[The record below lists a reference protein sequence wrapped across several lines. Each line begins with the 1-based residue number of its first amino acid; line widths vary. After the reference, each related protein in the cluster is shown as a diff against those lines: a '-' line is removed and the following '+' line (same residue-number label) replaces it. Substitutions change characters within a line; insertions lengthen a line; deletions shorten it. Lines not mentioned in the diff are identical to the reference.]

1 MRNKY
6 IDNIDCD
13 TAIENFKKEIT
24 FSERLEKISITRAL
38 HRITGRLVTAEI
50 SSPNYNASAMD
61 GIAVRSRDTMEARES
76 NPVILEEER
85 DFIYVNT
92 GAPILGEWDS
102 VIMIEDVTELEGGK
116 VEIIKAS
123 KPWQH
128 IRPIGEDII
137 KGDPIIPAGH
147 RIRPQDIGAL
157 ISGGI
162 TEIEVIAKPRVA
174 IIPTG
179 TEIVEETY
187 HLQVGKI
194 IDSNSH
200 MFMGMVEE
208 LGGEGIR
215 YSPVKDDFDTLCET
229 VAKAVEES
237 DIVVI
242 NAGSSAGTKD
252 FTVKVIQEL
261 GRVVSHG
268 VALKPGKPTIM
279 GVIGGKP
286 VVGIPGYPVSSFITF
301 DTFVK
306 PIISHFLK
314 RRERRRP
321 IVEATLS
328 RTIPSSLKHRE
339 IVRVSLGYIDGELLA
354 TPLTRGAGVTMSL
367 VKAHGFLAIPR
378 EYEGY
383 SAGSSVEIE
392 LLTNLEE
399 VEEQLISIGS
409 HDIVMDLISS
419 NLHLSSTH
427 VGSMG
432 GISALKRK
440 QTHLAPIHILDEVT
454 GLYNVGALKKYFDD
468 SVCLIKGIE
477 REQGIMVPRGNPQ
490 EVKSIKD
497 IAEKNLLFINR
508 QRGAGTRILLDYLL
522 KTEDI
527 SSEEINGYD
536 REATTH
542 MACGIAVKSGDA
554 QAALGI
560 RAAADIN
567 DLDFIP
573 LSHEEYDFL
582 VRVEDLEDV
591 RVEEFISFLKSDSF
605 KGRVEALPG
614 YRVKNSGNIIKSI
627 V

>member
-13 TAIENFKKEIT
+13 TAIENFKKEVE
-24 FSERLEKISITRAL
+24 FSERSETISITQAL
-38 HRITGRLVTAEI
+38 HRITGKLITAKV

-61 GIAVRSRDTMEARES
+61 GIAVRSVDTMEARES
-76 NPVILEEER
+76 NPVILEEGR

-102 VIMIEDVTELEGGK
+102 VIMIEDVTELQEGR

-147 RIRPQDIGAL
+147 RIRPQDVGAL

-162 TEIEVIAKPRVA
+162 LEIEVVAKPRVA

-179 TEIVEETY
+179 TEIVEETS

-208 LGGEGIR
+208 FGGEGIR

-229 VAKAVEES
+229 VSRAAEKS
-237 DIVVI
+237 DVVVI

-252 FTVKVIQEL
+252 FTVKVIEKL
-261 GRVVSHG
+261 GRVISHG

-279 GVIGGKP
+279 GVIDGKP
-286 VVGIPGYPVSSFITF
+286 VIGIPGYPVSSFITF

-306 PIISHFLK
+306 PIISHYLK
-314 RRERRRP
+314 RKERRRTV
-321 IVEATLS
+321 VEATLS
-328 RTIPSSLKHRE
+328 RTIPSSLKHKE

-367 VKAHGFLAIPR
+367 VKAHAFLAIPR

-383 SAGSSVEIE
+383 SAGSRVEVE
-392 LLTNLEE
+392 LLTSLEE
-399 VEEQLISIGS
+399 IEEQLISIGS

-440 QTHLAPIHILDEVT
+440 QTHLAPIHILDEAT
-454 GLYNVGALKKYFDD
+454 GLYNVGVLNKYFDD
-468 SVCLIKGIE
+468 SVCIIKGIE
-477 REQGIMVPRGNPQ
+477 REQGIMVPKGNPQ
-490 EVKSIKD
+490 GVEGIRD
-497 IAEKNLLFINR
+497 IAEKKLLFINR

-522 KTEDI
+522 KTEEI
-527 SSEEINGYD
+527 SPEGIDGYD

-554 QAALGI
+554 DAALGI

-567 DLDFIP
+567 GLDFIP
-573 LSHEEYDFL
+573 LSYEEYDFL
-582 VRVEDLEDV
+582 VRVEDLKDV
-591 RVEEFISFLKSDSF
+591 RVEEFISFLKSESF
-605 KGRVEALPG
+605 KGKVEALPG
-614 YRVKNSGNIIKSI
+614 YRVVNSGTIIKNI

>member
-13 TAIENFKKEIT
+13 TAIENFKREVE
-24 FSERLEKISITRAL
+24 FSERTETISITQAL
-38 HRITGRLVTAEI
+38 HRITGKLITARV

-61 GIAVRSRDTMEARES
+61 GIAVRSADTMEARES
-76 NPVILEEER
+76 NPFILEEGKE
-85 DFIYVNT
+85 FIYVNT

-102 VIMIEDVTELEGGK
+102 VIMIEDVTELEQGR

-147 RIRPQDIGAL
+147 KIRPQDIGAL
-157 ISGGI
+157 ISGGVL
-162 TEIEVIAKPRVA
+162 EVEVVAKPKVA

-179 TEIVEETY
+179 SEIVEETS

-208 LGGEGIR
+208 FGGEGIR

-229 VAKAVEES
+229 VSRAAEES

-252 FTVKVIQEL
+252 FTVRVIEKL
-261 GRVVSHG
+261 GRVISHG

-279 GVIGGKP
+279 GVIDGKP
-286 VVGIPGYPVSSFITF
+286 VIGIPGYPVSSFITF

-306 PIISHFLK
+306 PIISHYLK
-314 RRERRRP
+314 RRDGRRSV
-321 IVEATLS
+321 VEAVLS
-328 RTIPSSLKHRE
+328 RTIPSSLKHKE

-367 VKAHGFLAIPR
+367 VKAHAFLAIPR

-383 SAGSSVEIE
+383 SAGSRVEVE
-392 LLTNLEE
+392 LLTSLEE
-399 VEEQLISIGS
+399 IEEQLISIGS

-440 QTHLAPIHILDEVT
+440 QTHLAPIHILDEAT
-454 GLYNVGALKKYFDD
+454 GLYNVGVLKKYFDD

-477 REQGIMVPRGNPQ
+477 REQGIMVPKGNPKGV
-490 EVKSIKD
+490 ESIRD
-497 IAEKNLLFINR
+497 IAEKSLIFINR

-522 KTEDI
+522 KTQEI
-527 SSEEINGYD
+527 FSEEIVGYD

-554 QAALGI
+554 DAALGI

-567 DLDFIP
+567 GLDFIS
-573 LSHEEYDFL
+573 LSYEEYDFL
-582 VRVEDLEDV
+582 VREEDLKDV
-591 RVEEFISFLKSDSF
+591 RIEEFISFLKSDSF
-605 KGRVEALPG
+605 KGKVEALPG
-614 YRVKNSGNIIKSI
+614 YRVKNSGKIIKNT

>member
-6 IDNIDCD
+6 IDNLDCD
-13 TAIENFKKEIT
+13 TAIENFKKEVE
-24 FSERLEKISITRAL
+24 FPVRLETISITRSL
-38 HRITGRLVTAEI
+38 HRITGDLITARV

-61 GIAVRSRDTMEARES
+61 GIAVRSVETIEAREGRS
-76 NPVILEEER
+76 VILEENKN
-85 DFIYVNT
+85 FIYVNT
-92 GAPILGEWDS
+92 GSPILGEWDS
-102 VIMIEDVTELEGGK
+102 VIMIEDVTELGGGR
-116 VEIIKAS
+116 VEIIRAS

-162 TEIEVIAKPRVA
+162 TELEVVAKPRVA

-179 TEIVEETY
+179 SEIVEKASDL
-187 HLQVGKI
+187 HVGKI

-200 MFMGMVEE
+200 MFMSMVEE
-208 LGGEGIR
+208 FGGVGLR
-215 YSPVKDDFDTLCET
+215 HSPVRDDFDILCRE
-229 VAKAVEES
+229 VSRAVEET
-237 DIVVI
+237 DIVII

-252 FTVKVIQEL
+252 FTVKVIEKL
-261 GRVVSHG
+261 GRVISHG

-279 GVIGGKP
+279 GVIKGKP

-306 PIISHFLK
+306 PMISHFLK
-314 RRERRRP
+314 RRERGRAV
-321 IVEATLS
+321 VEALLS
-328 RTIPSSLKHRE
+328 RTIPSSLKHKE
-339 IVRVSLGYIDGELLA
+339 IVRVSLGYIDGKLLA
-354 TPLTRGAGVTMSL
+354 TPLTRGAGATMSL
-367 VKAHGFLAIPR
+367 VKAHGFLVIPR

-383 SAGSSVEIE
+383 SAGSRVKIE
-392 LLTNLEE
+392 LLANLEE
-399 VEEQLISIGS
+399 IEEQLISIGS

-440 QTHLAPIHILDEVT
+440 QTHLAPIHILDENT
-454 GLYNVGALKKYFDD
+454 GHYNVGVLDKYFDE

-490 EVKSIKD
+490 RIEGIRD
-497 IAEKNLLFINR
+497 IAEKKSLFINR

-522 KTEDI
+522 KTEEI
-527 SSEEINGYD
+527 SPEKVEGYD

-542 MACGIAVKSGDA
+542 MACAIAVKSGDA
-554 QAALGI
+554 DAALGI

-573 LSHEEYDFL
+573 LSYEEYDFL
-582 VRVEDLEDV
+582 VRREDLTDV

-605 KGRVEALPG
+605 KGKVERLPG
-614 YRVKNSGNIIKSI
+614 YRVVNSGKVIKNI
-627 V
+627 